1 MALSSGKY
9 LKYWSSG
16 YISTIY
22 KAGDRNDPNNYR
34 GITVTGAIGKIFNS
48 VLNNRLDKFLV
59 ENKIIN
65 DCQIGFTKKARTYD
79 HLKCTFDKYCNE
91 KNGKLYACIF
101 SQGF

>member
-1 MALSSGKY
+1 MENIQNLGQVDIHC
-9 LKYWSSG
+9 
-16 YISTIY
+16 ISTIY

-65 DCQIGFTKKARTYD
+65 DCQIELPRKQEPVFIC
-79 HLKCTFDKYCNE
+79 LF
-91 KNGKLYACIF
+91 
-101 SQGF
+101 